1 MSGVTGAS
9 RPVKWIPLNML
20 VKRTLVTLV
29 LLPIGITFIVLGGI
43 YFSLLITFILALA
56 AWEYTRLMRAGD
68 LQPALFLVVAGTML
82 LALGRAWNGFESA
95 PWIISLLILASMTYH
110 LVAFER
116 GRDQS
121 ATDLGV
127 TLAGA
132 LYIGW
137 IGAYLISLR
146 NLPDGMWWVLLALPA
161 VWLADSGAYLIGS
174 RWGRHKMSP
183 RLSPKKSWEGYF
195 GGILLGTLGG
205 ALLGYIFQTWL
216 GAGVAITPLRGL
228 LLGLVLSIL
237 PTLGDLGESMIKRQ
251 VGVKDSGNLLPGHGG
266 AFDRIDSWLW
276 AGVISY
282 YIIAWFF

>member
-1 MSGVTGAS
+1 
-9 RPVKWIPLNML
+9 ML
-20 VKRTLVTLV
+20 VKRTLVTLI
-29 LLPIGITFIVLGGI
+29 LLPIGIALIVIGGVP
-43 YFSLLITFILALA
+43 YTLLIALAMALA
-56 AWEYTRLMRAGD
+56 AWEYARLFRLGG
-68 LQPALFLVVAGTML
+68 LQPAAVLVIGGTILLVA
-82 LALGRAWNGFESA
+82 GRAWNGFESA

-110 LVAFER
+110 LVAYER

-127 TLAGA
+127 TVTGM

-137 IGAYLISLR
+137 IGAYLVSLR
-146 NLPDGMWWVLLALPA
+146 ALPDGMWWVLLALPA
-161 VWLADSGAYLIGS
+161 VWFADSGAYFIGS

-195 GGILLGTLGG
+195 GGILFGVLGG
-205 ALLGYIFQTWL
+205 ALLGYIYPTWL
-216 GAGVAITPLRGL
+216 GAGPAITPLRGL
-228 LLGLVLSIL
+228 LLGLVMSIF

-276 AGVISY
+276 AGVIGY
-282 YIIAWFF
+282 YIILWLF